1 MEEYNCKRCKYITPI
16 KHHFERHLISE
27 LHLEKQRKYELKQKR
42 KLQRQRYVENKI
54 INAIQEVNNK
64 IEKQNDIIESIQ
76 EVNKQN
82 DIIESIQKVND
93 KIDKQNEK
101 IEEVNNKV
109 TDIKSGVKKITD
121 CVDFLS
127 EYCNDANVIEKL
139 SADEIS
145 KMLKIEEYK
154 KNSKTKFALQELL
167 LYKMEGKQLP
177 DHLCN
182 IIVNHYSNNNPTKQ
196 GLWASDT
203 ARLTYIIMQLTD
215 DNKKQW
221 VRDKKGELFM
231 ELIANPIVMK
241 IRDLF
246 NEFVKYKTETYVDE
260 SDEEESTLDKMKKI
274 QHAFELN
281 SNITATNLNK
291 NITKLTASKISLN
304 KKKNEIVK
312 K

>member
-82 DIIESIQKVND
+82 DIIESIQKV
-93 KIDKQNEK
+93 NEK

-196 GLWASDT
+196 GLWVATSSNK
-203 ARLTYIIMQLTD
+203 LYI
-215 DNKKQW
+215 
-221 VRDKKGELFM
+221 
-231 ELIANPIVMK
+231 
-241 IRDLF
+241 
-246 NEFVKYKTETYVDE
+246 
-260 SDEEESTLDKMKKI
+260 S
-274 QHAFELN
+274 
-281 SNITATNLNK
+281 
-291 NITKLTASKISLN
+291 
-304 KKKNEIVK
+304 
-312 K
+312 